1 MAEAEVVEGDL
12 GKKDVFNEFVFMSDK
27 VRRPTLWRSG
37 VRTTTARGRRC
48 ETGKGTLVRIDH

>member
-12 GKKDVFNEFVFMSDK
+12 GKKDVFNEFVFMSNK

-37 VRTTTARGRRC
+37 VRTTTARGRRIC
-48 ETGKGTLVRIDH
+48 ESGKGRLRFDH

>member
-12 GKKDVFNEFVFMSDK
+12 GKKDVFNEFVLIFDK

-48 ETGKGTLVRIDH
+48 ESGKGTLGFDH